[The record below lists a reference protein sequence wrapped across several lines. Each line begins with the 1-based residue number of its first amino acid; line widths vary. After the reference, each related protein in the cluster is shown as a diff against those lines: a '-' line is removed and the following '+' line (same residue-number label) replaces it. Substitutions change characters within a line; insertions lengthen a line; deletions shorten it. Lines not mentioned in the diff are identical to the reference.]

1 MAEKKGIK
9 IVTIG
14 GGSSYTPEL
23 VEGFI
28 IRHKELP
35 VKELWLVDIEEGKEK
50 LEIVGNLAKRM
61 VEKAGIEMTIH
72 LTLDRRE
79 ALKDADFV
87 TTQLRV
93 GLLQARVKDERIPL
107 SHGMI
112 GQETNG
118 VGGFAKALRTIPVIL
133 DICKD
138 MEELCPNAWLLNFT
152 NPSGMVTEAVLKNT
166 KIKSIGLCN
175 VPVAMT
181 KAVAEALGEVDP
193 KDFLFSATGLNH
205 MVWGREVIYK
215 GKNVMPEILEKLMND
230 TKFNPK
236 NIEAQPWVTEQ
247 ILNLGMM
254 PCYYHKYYYLTEE
267 MLGHQLEDFAKNGT
281 RAEVVQKVEDELFE
295 LYKDVDLQEKPKQ
308 LEKRGGAY
316 YSDAACNLI
325 DAIYNDR
332 RTPMIVNVQNNGT
345 ISCLP
350 DDVAI
355 ETTCIVTSGGAIPLN
370 QKELPV
376 SARGLIQV
384 LKAFEELTI
393 EAAITGDYGTALQAL
408 TMNPLVKHGNIVKI
422 VLDEVIAG
430 HIDYLPQ
437 FKAYY
442 EANIKNK

>member
-35 VKELWLVDIEEGKEK
+35 VKELWLVDIEDGREK

-61 VEKAGIEMTIH
+61 VEKAGIDMKIH

-79 ALKDADFV
+79 ALKGADFV

-93 GLLQARVKDERIPL
+93 GLLKARIRDERIPL

-152 NPSGMVTEAVLKNT
+152 NPSGMVTEAVLKHT

-181 KAVAEALGEVDP
+181 KAVAEALGEVDQ
-193 KDFLFSATGLNH
+193 KDFIFSATGLNH
-205 MVWGREVIYK
+205 FVWGREVIFN
-215 GKNVMPEILEKLMND
+215 GQNVMPEILEKLMTD

-267 MLGHQLEDFAKNGT
+267 MLEHQLEDFKKNGT

-295 LYKDVDLQEKPKQ
+295 IYKNVDLNEKPKQ

-325 DAIYNDR
+325 DSIYNDK

-345 ISCLP
+345 IDCLP
-350 DDVAI
+350 NEVAI

-370 QKELPV
+370 QKPLPTA
-376 SARGLIQV
+376 ARGLITV

-393 EAAITGDYGTALQAL
+393 EAAITGDYGIALQAL
-408 TMNPLVKHGNIVKI
+408 TTNPLVKHGNIVKT
-422 VLDEVIAG
+422 VLDEVITQN
-430 HIDYLPQ
+430 IDYLPQ
-437 FKAYY
+437 FRAYY
-442 EANIKNK
+442 EANLKK

>member
-1 MAEKKGIK
+1 
-9 IVTIG
+9 
-14 GGSSYTPEL
+14 
-23 VEGFI
+23 
-28 IRHKELP
+28 
-35 VKELWLVDIEEGKEK
+35 
-50 LEIVGNLAKRM
+50 
-61 VEKAGIEMTIH
+61 
-72 LTLDRRE
+72 
-79 ALKDADFV
+79 
-87 TTQLRV
+87 
-93 GLLQARVKDERIPL
+93 
-107 SHGMI
+107 
-112 GQETNG
+112 
-118 VGGFAKALRTIPVIL
+118 
-133 DICKD
+133 
-138 MEELCPNAWLLNFT
+138 
-152 NPSGMVTEAVLKNT
+152 
-166 KIKSIGLCN
+166 
-175 VPVAMT
+175 
-181 KAVAEALGEVDP
+181 
-193 KDFLFSATGLNH
+193 
-205 MVWGREVIYK
+205 
-215 GKNVMPEILEKLMND
+215 MND

-295 LYKDVDLQEKPKQ
+295 LYKDADLKEKPKQ

-350 DDVAI
+350 DNVAI

-408 TMNPLVKHGNIVKI
+408 TMNPLVKHGNIVKTI
-422 VLDEVIAG
+422 LDEVIVS

-437 FKAYY
+437 FRAYY
-442 EANIKNK
+442 EENLKKQ

>member
-28 IRHKELP
+28 LRHKHLP
-35 VKELWLVDIEEGKEK
+35 VKELWLVDIEDGQEK

-61 VEKAGIEMTIH
+61 VKEAGIDMEIH

-93 GLLQARVKDERIPL
+93 GLLDARIRDERIPL
-107 SHGMI
+107 SHGML

-133 DICKD
+133 GICKD

-152 NPSGMVTEAVLKNT
+152 NPSGMVTEAVLKHTN
-166 KIKSIGLCN
+166 IKSIGLCN

-181 KAVAEALGEVDP
+181 KAVGEALGVEDTN
-193 KDFLFSATGLNH
+193 DFLFMATGLNH
-205 MVWGREVIYK
+205 LVWGREVIYN
-215 GKNVMPEILEKLMND
+215 GKDMMPEILEKLMTD

-236 NIEAQPWVTEQ
+236 NIEAQPWITDQ
-247 ILNLGMM
+247 ILDLGMM
-254 PCYYHKYYYLTEE
+254 PCYYHKYYYLTDE
-267 MLGHQLEDFAKNGT
+267 MVKHQLEDYAKNGT
-281 RAEVVQKVEDELFE
+281 RAEVVKRTEAELFE
-295 LYKDVDLQEKPKQ
+295 LYKNPDLREKPEQ

-325 DAIYNDR
+325 DAIYNDK

-345 ISCLP
+345 VRCLP
-350 DDVAI
+350 DNVAI
-355 ETTCIVTSGGAIPLN
+355 ETTCIVSGAGALPLN
-370 QKELPV
+370 QKEMPV
-376 SARGLIQV
+376 SARGLLQV
-384 LKAFEELTI
+384 MKSFEELTI
-393 EAAITGDYGTALQAL
+393 EAAITGNYGTALQAL
-408 TMNPLVKHGNIVKI
+408 TMNPLVTSGQIVKTI
-422 VLDEVIAG
+422 LDQVIEQN
-430 HIDYLPQ
+430 IDYLPQ
-437 FKAYY
+437 FQDYY
-442 EANIKNK
+442 NENLK